1 MAIFDET
8 KRSSS
13 VFFFPG
19 RQNRRFSNSWWIKGW
34 FLVAPNLQLRNHPS
48 FALYREP
55 QEKTWH
61 EHNTVQKS
69 MKKTRI
75 SCCEKGEDLIKT
87 FNTIQICL
95 FLSYSSDIWICFSH
109 HLEANNQTLPA
120 LVTGTLHLATCWASP
135 TLKNDG
141 IFNSR
146 WFGVVFLGLNLYGF
160 WCVFSLVWDVIFSSD
175 LRHSPQQGLVQ
186 IFFMSFYIKKR
197 ETPNKLLSN
206 VNNFI

>member
-61 EHNTVQKS
+61 DHNTVQQS

-75 SCCEKGEDLIKT
+75 SCCEKGEDLINT
-87 FNTIQICL
+87 FNTIQICFL
-95 FLSYSSDIWICFSH
+95 FWSYSSDIWIRFSH

-141 IFNSR
+141 IFQQPLVRGRFVGAQFVWFLMCLFSR
-146 WFGVVFLGLNLYGF
+146 LGCDILQWLAT
-160 WCVFSLVWDVIFSSD
+160 FSLSRV
-175 LRHSPQQGLVQ
+175 
-186 IFFMSFYIKKR
+186 
-197 ETPNKLLSN
+197 
-206 VNNFI
+206 

>member
-1 MAIFDET
+1 MLQVGNICMHNIYIDHNYITYIRRHIWIIFDLPTFPSAIMAIFDET

-61 EHNTVQKS
+61 EHSAVQQS

-95 FLSYSSDIWICFSH
+95 LFCLILRTF
-109 HLEANNQTLPA
+109 EF
-120 LVTGTLHLATCWASP
+120 ASA
-135 TLKNDG
+135 
-141 IFNSR
+141 I
-146 WFGVVFLGLNLYGF
+146 
-160 WCVFSLVWDVIFSSD
+160 I
-175 LRHSPQQGLVQ
+175 
-186 IFFMSFYIKKR
+186 
-197 ETPNKLLSN
+197 
-206 VNNFI
+206 